1 MTLTGFLLMLLI
13 AAVAGAIGQS
23 LAGYSLGGC
32 IGSIVVGF
40 VGAYIGT
47 WIALQFQL
55 PSFMTVEIDGRG
67 FPLFWAIVGSALLA
81 ATVGW
86 ISRRRRLI

>member
-1 MTLTGFLLMLLI
+1 MTFTGFLLMLLI

-32 IGSIVVGF
+32 FGSIVVGF

-47 WIALQFQL
+47 WIALQFRL
-55 PSFMTVEIDGRG
+55 PSFMTFEIDGRG

-81 ATVGW
+81 ATASW
-86 ISRRRRLI
+86 LSRRRTFI

>member
-1 MTLTGFLLMLLI
+1 MSLTGFFLLLLI

-40 VGAYIGT
+40 LGAYIGT
-47 WIALQFQL
+47 WISSQFQL
-55 PSFMTVEIDGRG
+55 PDFLMVAIEGRN
-67 FPLFWAIVGSALLA
+67 FPLFWAIVGSALFS
-81 ATVGW
+81 ATLGW
-86 ISRRRRLI
+86 ISRPRRTI

>member
-13 AAVAGAIGQS
+13 AAIAGAIGQS
-23 LAGYSLGGC
+23 LAGYSVGGC

-47 WIALQFQL
+47 WIALQFHL
-55 PSFMTVEIDGRG
+55 PSFVTVEIDGRD
-67 FPLFWAIVGSALLA
+67 FPLFWSVVGSALLA
-81 ATVGW
+81 ATAGW
-86 ISRRRRLI
+86 LSRSQRSI

>member
-1 MTLTGFLLMLLI
+1 MTFTGFLLMLLI
-13 AAVAGAIGQS
+13 AAVAGTIGQS

-32 IGSIVVGF
+32 LGSIVVGF
-40 VGAYIGT
+40 VGAYIGM

-81 ATVGW
+81 ATAGW
-86 ISRRRRLI
+86 FSRRRRLI

>member
-13 AAVAGAIGQS
+13 AAIAGAIGQS

-32 IGSIVVGF
+32 VGSIVMGF

-55 PSFMTVEIDGRG
+55 PSFLTVEIDGRG

-81 ATVGW
+81 AAAGW
-86 ISRRRRLI
+86 LSRRR